1 MGRACARHALPAQPC
16 RGTQKHKHRFPQL
29 CYGTSY
35 GRMSYGRMAPLGPG
49 ATTRHFWGLLG
60 TESCPTVMAGFCS
73 FQGSVHLGA
82 RNFVSGEG
90 GGGAPLAK
98 IAVFPATLH
107 GSFSTHIQVGAR
119 TGEEP
124 GLCASQTL
132 PFHDCQPC
140 LGQCPGLLLGRECNG
155 QLLTEAG
162 ARAHLPPRGGLLH

>member
-1 MGRACARHALPAQPC
+1 
-16 RGTQKHKHRFPQL
+16 
-29 CYGTSY
+29 
-35 GRMSYGRMAPLGPG
+35 
-49 ATTRHFWGLLG
+49 
-60 TESCPTVMAGFCS
+60 MAGW
-73 FQGSVHLGA
+73 HLWAQVPPPGISGVFWA
-82 RNFVSGEG
+82 RRAVPQSWQASARSKDLFTWEQETLFLVK